1 MDSPRITYDVG
12 EHSGTSYGGDCVSLS
27 FYCRRKGR
35 HIPFPAKSLS
45 LEEKGYESLA
55 YRKLVKRVS
64 QLEREGELWQEKFDF
79 YLNP

>member
-1 MDSPRITYDVG
+1 MG

-27 FYCRRKGR
+27 LYCRRKGK

-79 YLNP
+79 YKK